1 MQIQSEEFLKN
12 KFVENEMASIFEY
25 GLPESVEKGFK
36 SSKTQNLFPWQQEV
50 LAING
55 VLEGNYSKTEI
66 SNL

>member
-1 MQIQSEEFLKN
+1 MN

-50 LAING
+50 LAIDG
-55 VLEGNYSKTEI
+55 VLEGNYSKIEI
-66 SNL
+66 LNL